1 MSLIL
6 GALAGLGAGAANVGA
21 EMQKAADTAERD
33 KRVSDLEL
41 NRQTTMERLKLEDEL
56 NKRWSTMAGVLG
68 APSSTGAASTPVAT
82 DANSTAAQATPPAS
96 SASSSPAATGVPQG
110 KADAINAQI
119 ADLSKRFKIPEEI
132 IRSDLFAN
140 GGKGIAKMLDDRTK
154 PEMVV
159 VNGVAM
165 DKNSLKPG
173 VVPSVNTSADG
184 KTSYIE
190 AGPDGRPVVSVP
202 QGAENAFGT
211 YQGIQAGI
219 KSATTPMKV
228 YNPVTQR
235 DEFVPE
241 SSVLNASGGGQ
252 PSQKPA
258 EPSGF
263 KVNPQEQAA
272 RDADAAQIKR
282 SELKLAQS
290 QLADA
295 EARGD
300 QKAAERLRGD
310 VDALGREIARTDAQ
324 VASNLTGKS
333 RTSGAMAAGPSATEK
348 AATEALPELN
358 KDFINKS
365 YRPTMD
371 ALPAAQRSIESV
383 KSARSAMEAMGGTG
397 FGTETKAKLASV
409 AVGMGFNLTKA
420 NMLAQNSEKFKSEM
434 SSHLLEVLK
443 LQNGV
448 QTEGDAQRAADTF
461 AKFGNTTEANRFILD
476 MAQAVATRDV
486 MKAQFYSD
494 MLPEAKRT
502 GDYSAIDREWAKAAP
517 SVFSFPTL
525 KRWGIQQ

>member
-1 MSLIL
+1 MSLIM

-21 EMQKAADTAERD
+21 EMQKAADVAERD

-41 NRQTTMERLKLEDEL
+41 NRQATMERLKLEDEL

-68 APSSTGAASTPVAT
+68 APSSTGGAPAQGATPAAS
-82 DANSTAAQATPPAS
+82 ATPTAPAGGDG
-96 SASSSPAATGVPQG
+96 ATVQPTS
-110 KADAINAQI
+110 KSDAINAQI

-140 GGKGIAKMLDDRTK
+140 GGKGIAKMLDDRTR
-154 PEMVV
+154 PEMMV

-184 KTSYIE
+184 KTSFIE

-202 QGAENAFGT
+202 QGAESAFGT

-228 YNPVTQR
+228 FNPETQR
-235 DEFVPE
+235 EEFVPE
-241 SSVLNASGGGQ
+241 SSVLKAAGGGQ
-252 PSQKPA
+252 PGQEASAGGK
-258 EPSGF
+258 F
-263 KVNPQEQAA
+263 KVSPQEQAA
-272 RDADAAQIKR
+272 RDADAIQIKR

-300 QKAAERLRGD
+300 QVAANRARGD
-310 VDALGREIARTDAQ
+310 IDAVSREISRSEQQAARGSAEKPG
-324 VASNLTGKS
+324 A
-333 RTSGAMAAGPSATEK
+333 SGAMAAGPSSTEK
-348 AATEALPELN
+348 ATAEALPELN

-371 ALPAAQRSIESV
+371 ALPAAQRAIESV

-397 FGTETKAKLASV
+397 FGRETTAKLASV
-409 AVGMGFNLTKA
+409 AVGLGFDMTRA
-420 NMLAQNSEKFKSEM
+420 RMLAQNSEKFKSEM

-448 QTEGDAQRAADTF
+448 QTEGDAQRASDTF

-502 GDYSAIDREWAKAAP
+502 GDYSSIDREWARVAP

-525 KRWGIQQ
+525 KRWGVQQ